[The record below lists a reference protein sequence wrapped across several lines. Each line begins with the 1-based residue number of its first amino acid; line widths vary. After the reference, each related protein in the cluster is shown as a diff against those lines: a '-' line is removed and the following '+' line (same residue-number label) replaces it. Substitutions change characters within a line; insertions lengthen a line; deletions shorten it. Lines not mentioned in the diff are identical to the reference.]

1 MRLSLRPA
9 FPLGKATWPDG
20 VERPPI
26 TSRTGVD
33 YDTGWARRYPARLAR
48 AVLVDDVLR
57 PLAHVLAWPQVHG
70 LDRIETLAAPAIFA
84 ANHNS
89 HLDTSLVLSGLP
101 ERFRHRVTVA
111 AAADY
116 FFPSRAVGALSALV
130 IGAIPMDRT
139 KVGRRSA
146 DLAAQLLGQ
155 GWNLVIFPE
164 GGRSPDGWGQTFR
177 GGAAYLALR
186 TGRPVV
192 PVHLEGTRRIWK
204 RGNRLPTPARRGAG
218 VHLTFGVP
226 MRPTDG
232 EDSRRFSARIETA
245 VAALADEGTTDWW
258 TARKRAASGATPM
271 LTGPKSGA
279 WRRAWAIDA
288 GRARQTRRAWP

>member
-1 MRLSLRPA
+1 MKLQVRPP
-9 FPLGKATWPDG
+9 FPAGKATWPQA

-26 TSRTGVD
+26 VSRTGVD
-33 YDTGWARRYPARLAR
+33 YDTAWARRYPARLAR

-57 PLAHVLAWPQVHG
+57 PLAHVLAWPRVHG
-70 LDRIETLAAPAIFA
+70 LDRIDTLEGPAIFA

-89 HLDTSLVLSGLP
+89 HIDTSLLLAALP
-101 ERFRHRVTVA
+101 ERFRHRTTVA

-116 FFPSRAVGALSALV
+116 FFPSRAVGALSALA

-146 DLAAQLLGQ
+146 DLAADLLGQ

-164 GGRSPDGWGQTFR
+164 GGRSPDGWAQTFR

-186 TGRPVV
+186 CGRPVV

-204 RGNRLPTPARRGAG
+204 RGDRWPKPAGRGAG
-218 VHLTFGVP
+218 VNVLFGAP
-226 MRPTDG
+226 MHPAEG
-232 EDSRRFSARIETA
+232 EDSRRFSARIEGA
-245 VAALADEGTTDWW
+245 VAALADEWSTDWW
-258 TARKRAASGATPM
+258 ASRRRAASGDTPTT
-271 LTGPKSGA
+271 TGPRSGA
-279 WRRAWAIDA
+279 WRRAWALEA
-288 GRARQTRRAWP
+288 GRSAGTGKTWP

>member
-1 MRLSLRPA
+1 VRLSVRPS
-9 FPLGKATWPDG
+9 FPLGKATWPTA
-20 VERPPI
+20 VARPPI
-26 TSRTGVD
+26 ASRTGVD
-33 YDTGWARRYPARLAR
+33 YDTDWARRYPARLAR
-48 AVLVDDVLR
+48 AALVDDVLR
-57 PLAHVLAWPQVHG
+57 PLAHVLAWPRVHG
-70 LDRIETLAAPAIFA
+70 LDRIETLDAPAIFA

-101 ERFRHRVTVA
+101 ERFRHRTAVA

-116 FFPSRAVGALSALV
+116 FFPNRRVAALSALV
-130 IGAIPMDRT
+130 IGAIPMDRS

-146 DLAAQLLGQ
+146 DLAADLLGK

-177 GGAAYLALR
+177 GGAAYLSLR

-204 RGNRLPTPARRGAG
+204 RGDKYPRPARRGAG
-218 VHLTFGVP
+218 VHLTFGP
-226 MRPTDG
+226 PLRPAEG
-232 EDSRRFSARIETA
+232 EDSRRFSVRIEAA
-245 VAALADEGTTDWW
+245 VAALADERMTDWW
-258 TARKRAASGATPM
+258 TARRRAASGATPA
-271 LTGPKSGA
+271 LTGPQSGA

>member
-1 MRLSLRPA
+1 MRPRVRPS
-9 FPLGKATWPDG
+9 FPLGKAIWPDA

-70 LDRIETLAAPAIFA
+70 LDRIEALEAPAIFA

-101 ERFRHRVTVA
+101 ERFRHRATVA

-146 DLAAQLLGQ
+146 DLAAELLAQ

-204 RGNRLPTPARRGAG
+204 RGSTLPTPARRGAG
-218 VHLTFGVP
+218 VHLTFGAP

-245 VAALADEGTTDWW
+245 VAALADEWTTDWW

>member
-1 MRLSLRPA
+1 MRLSLPPS
-9 FPLGKATWPDG
+9 FPIAKATWPIA

-26 TSRTGVD
+26 ESHTGVD
-33 YDTGWARRYPARLAR
+33 YDTSWSRRYPARLTR

-57 PLAHVLAWPQVHG
+57 PLAHVLAWPRVHG
-70 LDRIETLAAPAIFA
+70 LDRIQTLEAPAIFA

-89 HLDTSLVLSGLP
+89 HLDTTLLLASLP
-101 ERFRHRVTVA
+101 ERFRHRTVVA

-116 FFPSRAVGALSALV
+116 FFSNRTVGTLSALA

-146 DLAAQLLGQ
+146 DLAAELLGD

-186 TGRPVV
+186 CGRPVV
-192 PVHLEGTRRIWK
+192 PVYLEGTRRIWK
-204 RGNRLPTPARRGAG
+204 RGAKWPTPARRGAG
-218 VHLTFGVP
+218 VQLSFGAP
-226 MRPTDG
+226 LRPTDG
-232 EDSRRFSARIETA
+232 EDSRRFSARIEAA
-245 VAALADEGTTDWW
+245 VAALADEWTTDWW
-258 TARKRAASGATPM
+258 TARKRAATGATPA
-271 LTGPKSGA
+271 LTGPRSGA
-279 WRRAWAIDA
+279 WRRAWAVDA
-288 GRARQTRRAWP
+288 GRSANARRTWP